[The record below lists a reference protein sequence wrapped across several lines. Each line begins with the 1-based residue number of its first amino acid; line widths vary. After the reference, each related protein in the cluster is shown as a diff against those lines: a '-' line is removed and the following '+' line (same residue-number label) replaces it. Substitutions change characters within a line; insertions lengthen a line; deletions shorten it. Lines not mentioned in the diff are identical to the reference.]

1 MIIIKSN
8 IWIITIGYIIR
19 NIMIWIKNI
28 DMKENTGFI
37 IFLITEI
44 LIFGTLLGIYG
55 YNIGEPSIEYN
66 KELIPKGIKIE
77 IKIGLINTL
86 ILIISGIALTSS
98 ELKRTKE
105 EKLKKLETS
114 SRWVIVFILL
124 QLIEYKEL
132 TYTIKDSI
140 YGNIFYI
147 TTGFHLIHVIISW
160 IWINIYII
168 RIIEN
173 KFISNKSIIYFHLV
187 DIIWIMVFI
196 TMYIL

>member
-1 MIIIKSN
+1 
-8 IWIITIGYIIR
+8 
-19 NIMIWIKNI
+19 MIWIKNI